1 MRAGRRPGAV
11 KGDGGGGGRE
21 EIGGENERILIG
33 GRGGGR
39 GGEGVEEL
47 SCGGGK
53 RSNLVMVG
61 VGGPYDN
68 HHHIVSFAT
77 SYGDAERETFLAR

>member
-1 MRAGRRPGAV
+1 M
-11 KGDGGGGGRE
+11 
-21 EIGGENERILIG
+21 
-33 GRGGGR
+33 
-39 GGEGVEEL
+39 EEL

-68 HHHIVSFAT
+68 HNQIVSFAT
-77 SYGDAERETFLAR
+77 SYGDAERANVSGSLIVGAFLVLHS